1 MQSGQKATAIVQDL
15 LTLARRGAAVF
26 DVVNLNKIV
35 KDYLTSPEYIKMNSY
50 HPDVVIVANLSDDL
64 LNINGSAV
72 HLSKSVMNL
81 VSNAVE
87 AMSGGGEIHL
97 ATENRYVD
105 KRIRAHEDIIEG
117 DYVVLTVSDEG
128 LGIEPED
135 LDRIY
140 EPFYTKKKMGHSG
153 TGLGMSVVWGTVKDH
168 NGFIDIKSTIG
179 EGTTITVFLPATRE
193 KCPST
198 DNASDVRQLY
208 GDKESLLVIDDV
220 EAQREI
226 ASSILTQLNYT
237 VHSAASGE
245 EALQFLEANTEDL

>member
-1 MQSGQKATAIVQDL
+1 VGRDITFRLEAAKEKMRLEEKLQKAHKMEAIGTLAGGVAHDLNNILSGIVSYPELLLLQLPADSPFVKPLETIMQSGQKATAIVQDL

-168 NGFIDIKSTIG
+168 NGFIDTHTI
-179 EGTTITVFLPATRE
+179 ELHCA
-193 KCPST
+193 
-198 DNASDVRQLY
+198 
-208 GDKESLLVIDDV
+208 
-220 EAQREI
+220 
-226 ASSILTQLNYT
+226 
-237 VHSAASGE
+237 
-245 EALQFLEANTEDL
+245 